1 MKNDYNASIKIH
13 YLNLGVTMAFEPL
26 KDRLLVLR
34 EEQSNQTA
42 SGLYIPDTAKDK
54 PLEGKVIA
62 VGPDAKEDGI
72 NVDDTV
78 VFANYSGTEITL
90 EGQEYL
96 ILVSKDILGLIK

>member
-1 MKNDYNASIKIH
+1 
-13 YLNLGVTMAFEPL
+13 MAFEPL

-42 SGLYIPDTAKDK
+42 SGLYIPDSAKEK

-72 NVDDTV
+72 NVNDTV
-78 VFANYSGTEITL
+78 VFANYSGTELTL
-90 EGQEYL
+90 EGQDYL
-96 ILVSKDILGLIK
+96 ILESKDVLGLIK